1 MADIWFRLIL
11 VFGLLAATLAPL
23 CRIPRAGAEHEVPYR
38 YTVLG
43 YVRDAAGRARAG
55 VTVEVVREKTGLA
68 YQGVT
73 DREGF
78 YVVIVRLGDESA
90 GETLRLR
97 VGGRSVA
104 ILAHFDPTDHTR
116 ERGTRLDAA
125 GERLVERSPAFAETL
140 RQFLAR

>member
-1 MADIWFRLIL
+1 MAGVWFRLIL
-11 VFGLLAATLAPL
+11 IVGLLAATLAPL
-23 CRIPRAGAEHEVPYR
+23 CRIPRAGAEHEVPFR

-55 VTVEVVREKTGLA
+55 VTVDVVREKTGLT
-68 YQGVT
+68 YRGVT
-73 DREGF
+73 DSEGF
-78 YVVIVRLGDESA
+78 YVVVMRLGDEGA

-104 ILAHFDPTDHTR
+104 ILVHFDPADHTR